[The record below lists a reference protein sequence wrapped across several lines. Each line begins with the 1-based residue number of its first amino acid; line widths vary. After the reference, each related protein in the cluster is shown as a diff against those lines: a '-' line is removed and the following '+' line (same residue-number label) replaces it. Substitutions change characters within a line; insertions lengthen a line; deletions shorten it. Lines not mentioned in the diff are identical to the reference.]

1 MSNFVTFGERV
12 GFCVVVAER
21 AFGSY
26 NFWVFHFWLIKE
38 FLLFQLKNTSQRF
51 KANHWVSAVLKD
63 TSFLLDS
70 LGKRPLFRGLISPII
85 PTKIR
90 DCPFVP

>member
-26 NFWVFHFWLIKE
+26 NFWVFRFWLIKE
-38 FLLFQLKNTSQRF
+38 LL
-51 KANHWVSAVLKD
+51 V
-63 TSFLLDS
+63 
-70 LGKRPLFRGLISPII
+70 ISIEKYFSEI
-85 PTKIR
+85 
-90 DCPFVP
+90 